1 MSRSLRI
8 RKPRPAEVGQLLQL
22 LDEPLESLP
31 QRRAQAILL
40 YNDGLSAT
48 EIAHTLERHVNTI
61 YAYLTAFDQ
70 HGLPG
75 VYQAGKR
82 GAPARLSLAQ
92 CRTIY
97 RIADYKDAPAV

>member
-8 RKPRPAEVGQLLQL
+8 RKPRPSEIRRLLGL

-48 EIAHTLERHVNTI
+48 EIAHTLARHVNTI
-61 YAYLTAFDQ
+61 YAYLTGCLEYTKRAN
-70 HGLPG
+70 GALRPG
-75 VYQAGKR
+75 
-82 GAPARLSLAQ
+82 
-92 CRTIY
+92 
-97 RIADYKDAPAV
+97 